1 MKLYVLEVYSS
12 GVRATAPTK
21 KMTVEAHKT
30 MKDAVVEA
38 KAWRADWPEE
48 FTRISVTTIDI
59 PATVDG
65 MVDAI
70 TGQCWKRH
78 STRSVSY

>member
-1 MKLYVLEVYSS
+1 MKLYVLEVYCS
-12 GVRATAPTK
+12 GK

-38 KAWRADWPEE
+38 KAWRADWSEE

-70 TGQCWKRH
+70 SGGWKRH

>member
-1 MKLYVLEVYSS
+1 MI
-12 GVRATAPTK
+12 
-21 KMTVEAHKT
+21 EAHKKK
-30 MKDAVVEA
+30 KDAVEEA
-38 KAWRADWPEE
+38 KVWRAEWPLHPALRSEL
-48 FTRISVTTIDI
+48 TRISVTTIDI

-70 TGQCWKRH
+70 SGSWKKY